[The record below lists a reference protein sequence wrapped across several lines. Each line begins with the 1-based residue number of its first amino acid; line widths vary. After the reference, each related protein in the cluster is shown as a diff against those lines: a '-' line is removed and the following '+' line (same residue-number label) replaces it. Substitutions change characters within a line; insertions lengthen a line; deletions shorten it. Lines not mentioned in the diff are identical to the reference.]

1 MGNTTSPPS
10 LCLSAANMRGCSRLQ
25 VDLVRVVCTAVLLF
39 ADGQARPQE
48 QDAWLAVINGQ
59 NSALPGPQPQERV
72 DVSQQQQQQQQ
83 QPEVRQNQRPQQGQ
97 PLPGGRP
104 VARRPLPPP
113 PPPQGPG
120 VRPFQ
125 GGPPPPPLRRG
136 PPPPRPAPA
145 KKDGGILGTI
155 SEGLGNIL
163 NPVSCAA
170 TNVITD
176 NQLKDEKFIRS
187 QMNCAKGTG
196 PCDQIGKQIKILAPE
211 VLAGRCPHPC
221 NECIK
226 KQIRK
231 VMAELSQ
238 RYPREFQEMMGQ
250 FRRLKG

>member
-1 MGNTTSPPS
+1 
-10 LCLSAANMRGCSRLQ
+10 MRGCSRLQ

-39 ADGQARPQE
+39 SSAQARPQE

-59 NSALPGPQPQERV
+59 SSPLPGPQLEERV
-72 DVSQQQQQQQQ
+72 DVSQQQQQQQT
-83 QPEVRQNQRPQQGQ
+83 EVRQNLRPPG
-97 PLPGGRP
+97 PALPALRP
-104 VARRPLPPP
+104 AVRRPGPPPP
-113 PPPQGPG
+113 PPPQQGPG
-120 VRPFQ
+120 PRPFQ

-136 PPPPRPAPA
+136 PPPPRPA
-145 KKDGGILGTI
+145 KKDTGLLGTI
-155 SEGLGNIL
+155 TEGIGNIL

-170 TNVITD
+170 TDIITD
-176 NQLKDEKFIRS
+176 NQLNDEKFIRS
-187 QMNCAKGTG
+187 QMNCARGTG

>member
-1 MGNTTSPPS
+1 
-10 LCLSAANMRGCSRLQ
+10 MRGCSRLQ

-39 ADGQARPQE
+39 GCGQGKPQPE
-48 QDAWLAVINGQ
+48 EDAWLAVINGH
-59 NSALPGPQPQERV
+59 SPALPAQLEERIDVTEQSPVRQNFRPPPPQPQ
-72 DVSQQQQQQQQ
+72 Q
-83 QPEVRQNQRPQQGQ
+83 
-97 PLPGGRP
+97 LGRP
-104 VARRPLPPP
+104 GPGVRRPPP
-113 PPPQGPG
+113 PPPPGARPQGRPPG
-120 VRPFQ
+120 T
-125 GGPPPPPLRRG
+125 GLPPPPLRRA
-136 PPPPRPAPA
+136 PPPRPSPA

-155 SEGLGNIL
+155 SEGIGNIL

-170 TNVITD
+170 TDVITD

-211 VLAGRCPHPC
+211 VVAGRCPHPC

>member
-1 MGNTTSPPS
+1 MTVTWLFS
-10 LCLSAANMRGCSRLQ
+10 GCSRLQ

-39 ADGQARPQE
+39 GCGQGRPQQE

-59 NSALPGPQPQERV
+59 NSALPGSQLEERV
-72 DVSQQQQQQQQ
+72 DVSQQQQPQQQEQ
-83 QPEVRQNQRPQQGQ
+83 QADVRQNLRPPPGQ
-97 PLPGGRP
+97 ALPGGRP
-104 VARRPLPPP
+104 VVRRPPLP

-196 PCDQIGKQIKILAPE
+196 PCDQIGKQIKSKYSHNSFVQIL
-211 VLAGRCPHPC
+211 
-221 NECIK
+221 
-226 KQIRK
+226 
-231 VMAELSQ
+231 M
-238 RYPREFQEMMGQ
+238 
-250 FRRLKG
+250 

>member
-1 MGNTTSPPS
+1 MG
-10 LCLSAANMRGCSRLQ
+10 G
-25 VDLVRVVCTAVLLF
+25 
-39 ADGQARPQE
+39 RPQQE
-48 QDAWLAVINGQ
+48 TEDAWLAVING
-59 NSALPGPQPQERV
+59 P
-72 DVSQQQQQQQQ
+72 SQA
-83 QPEVRQNQRPQQGQ
+83 
-97 PLPGGRP
+97 LPGGRP
-104 VARRPLPPP
+104 VARRPPLPPPP

-145 KKDGGILGTI
+145 KKEGGILDTI

-238 RYPREFQEMMGQ
+238 RYPREFPGDDGTAQETE
-250 FRRLKG
+250 RLRNY

>member
-1 MGNTTSPPS
+1 
-10 LCLSAANMRGCSRLQ
+10 MRGCSRLQ

-39 ADGQARPQE
+39 GCGQGKPQPE
-48 QDAWLAVINGQ
+48 EDAWLAVINGH
-59 NSALPGPQPQERV
+59 NSAQPAPLEERIDVTEQEEI
-72 DVSQQQQQQQQ
+72 
-83 QPEVRQNQRPQQGQ
+83 PVRQNLRPQ
-97 PLPGGRP
+97 PGPVGRP
-104 VARRPLPPP
+104 GPGVRRPPP
-113 PPPQGPG
+113 PPPGA
-120 VRPFQ
+120 RPRP

-136 PPPPRPAPA
+136 PPPPRPVPA
-145 KKDGGILGTI
+145 KKEGPGILGTI
-155 SEGLGNIL
+155 SEGIGNIL

-170 TNVITD
+170 TDVITD
-176 NQLKDEKFIRS
+176 NQLKDENFIRS

>member
-1 MGNTTSPPS
+1 
-10 LCLSAANMRGCSRLQ
+10 MRGCSRLQ

-39 ADGQARPQE
+39 SSAQARPQE

-59 NSALPGPQPQERV
+59 SSPLPGQQLEERV
-72 DVSQQQQQQQQ
+72 DVSQQQQQT
-83 QPEVRQNQRPQQGQ
+83 EVRQNLRPQG
-97 PLPGGRP
+97 PAVPGVRQA
-104 VARRPLPPP
+104 VRRPLPPP

-120 VRPFQ
+120 PRPFQ

-145 KKDGGILGTI
+145 KKDTGILGTI

-250 FRRLKG
+250 LRRLKG

>member
-1 MGNTTSPPS
+1 
-10 LCLSAANMRGCSRLQ
+10 MRGCSRLQ

-39 ADGQARPQE
+39 SSAQARPQE
-48 QDAWLAVINGQ
+48 EDAWLAVINGQ
-59 NSALPGPQPQERV
+59 NSPLPGQQLEERV

-83 QPEVRQNQRPQQGQ
+83 QQQTEVRQNLRPQPGQG
-97 PLPGGRP
+97 LPVGRP
-104 VARRPLPPP
+104 ALRRPLPPP
-113 PPPQGPG
+113 PPQQQQQQQPGAG

-136 PPPPRPAPA
+136 PPPPRPPPA
-145 KKDGGILGTI
+145 KKDDGILGSI
-155 SEGLGNIL
+155 SKGIGNIL

-250 FRRLKG
+250 LRRLKG

>member
-1 MGNTTSPPS
+1 MTVTWLFS
-10 LCLSAANMRGCSRLQ
+10 GCSRLQ

-39 ADGQARPQE
+39 SSGQGRPQQE

-59 NSALPGPQPQERV
+59 NSAQPGSQLEERV
-72 DVSQQQQQQQQ
+72 DVSQQQQQQTD
-83 QPEVRQNQRPQQGQ
+83 VRQNLRPPPGQ
-97 PLPGGRP
+97 ALPGGRP
-104 VARRPLPPP
+104 VARRPPLP

-196 PCDQIGKQIKILAPE
+196 PCDQIGKQIKSR
-211 VLAGRCPHPC
+211 VFPHS
-221 NECIK
+221 I
-226 KQIRK
+226 
-231 VMAELSQ
+231 
-238 RYPREFQEMMGQ
+238 
-250 FRRLKG
+250 

>member
-1 MGNTTSPPS
+1 VTVTWLFS
-10 LCLSAANMRGCSRLQ
+10 GCSRLQ

-39 ADGQARPQE
+39 GCGQGRPQQE

-59 NSALPGPQPQERV
+59 NSALPGSQLEERV
-72 DVSQQQQQQQQ
+72 DVSQQQQPQQQEQ
-83 QPEVRQNQRPQQGQ
+83 QADVRQNLRPPPGQ
-97 PLPGGRP
+97 ALPGGRP
-104 VARRPLPPP
+104 VVRRPPLP

-250 FRRLKG
+250 LRRLKG

>member
-1 MGNTTSPPS
+1 M
-10 LCLSAANMRGCSRLQ
+10 
-25 VDLVRVVCTAVLLF
+25 RVVCTAVLLF
-39 ADGQARPQE
+39 GCGQGRPQQE
-48 QDAWLAVINGQ
+48 TEDAWLAVINGQ
-59 NSALPGPQPQERV
+59 SPALPGPQLEERV

-83 QPEVRQNQRPQQGQ
+83 PQQTDVRQNLRPQG
-97 PLPGGRP
+97 PALPGPGLRP
-104 VARRPLPPP
+104 AVRRPLPPP

-120 VRPFQ
+120 ARPFQ

-145 KKDGGILGTI
+145 KKDTGILGTI

-196 PCDQIGKQIKILAPE
+196 PCDQIGKQIKS
-211 VLAGRCPHPC
+211 
-221 NECIK
+221 K
-226 KQIRK
+226 
-231 VMAELSQ
+231 
-238 RYPREFQEMMGQ
+238 YF
-250 FRRLKG
+250 